1 LISVDNALNNLSEL
15 LFSLRS
21 PVAYISG
28 ATEVGTVAAPV
39 MADFSSPGPNFI
51 TPEILKVLL
60 IDSHE
65 RFKIHAQYYFYS
77 ESACDDFSPT
87 SLHLESIF

>member
-1 LISVDNALNNLSEL
+1 LVDFTRQCPEQSIVCDPVNLLEL

-60 IDSHE
+60 IASHE
-65 RFKIHAQYYFYS
+65 RFKIHAQY
-77 ESACDDFSPT
+77 
-87 SLHLESIF
+87 

>member
-1 LISVDNALNNLSEL
+1 
-15 LFSLRS
+15 
-21 PVAYISG
+21 
-28 ATEVGTVAAPV
+28 

-60 IDSHE
+60 IASHE
-65 RFKIHAQYYFYS
+65 RFKIHAQYYFYC
-77 ESACDDFSPT
+77 ESASDDFSPT